1 MEQILN
7 SPYMGIILSIVAY
20 KIGIEVN
27 RKLKTP
33 LANPLLIAICII
45 IGVLQLGGIPLESY
59 EKGGSIIGLFL
70 APATTVLAVS
80 IYKQLKLLKKYWL
93 PIVVGA
99 FAGSLTSVVS
109 IIALTKVF
117 GLDMQLS
124 ASLVPKSVTTPIAI
138 EISSQLGG
146 IPPITVAAV
155 VITGIMGA
163 VFSPLLIKLFKV
175 KHPIAKGVAI
185 GTSSHALGTTKA
197 IEIGEVEGAM
207 SGIAIGVAG
216 ILTVVITMFLA

>member
-1 MEQILN
+1 
-7 SPYMGIILSIVAY
+7 MGIVLSIVAY
-20 KIGIEVN
+20 RIGIACN
-27 RKLKTP
+27 RKMKTP
-33 LANPLLIAICII
+33 IANPLLIAICII

-59 EKGGSIIGLFL
+59 QKGGQIIGLFL

-93 PIVVGA
+93 PIIVGA
-99 FAGSLTSVVS
+99 LVGSLTSIIS
-109 IIALTKVF
+109 ISLLSQLF
-117 GLDMQLS
+117 GLEAQIS
-124 ASLVPKSVTTPIAI
+124 ASLIPKSVTTPIAI

-163 VFSPLLIKLFKV
+163 VFSPLFIKVLKI
-175 KHPIAKGVAI
+175 KDPIAKGVAI

-197 IEIGEVEGAM
+197 IELGEVEGAM

-216 ILTVVITMFLA
+216 IITVLLVMFLA